1 METFLLAF
9 SLIAKACSCACN
21 PPTVG
26 YQSNT
31 GSCICPCKIE
41 TEPFLNINSLTGP
54 KGPGPY
60 ESPSSWNAPNWGI
73 NNDYDGFGWG
83 GWGGWPVDF
92 Y

>member
-9 SLIAKACSCACN
+9 TLLAQACN
-21 PPTVG
+21 CAGNVQTQPL
-26 YQSNT
+26 
-31 GSCICPCKIE
+31 
-41 TEPFLNINSLTGP
+41 LNVDSLTGP

-60 ESPSSWNAPNWGI
+60 ESASSWNAPNWGL
-73 NNDYDGFGWG
+73 NSQYDGF

>member
-1 METFLLAF
+1 M
-9 SLIAKACSCACN
+9 
-21 PPTVG
+21 
-26 YQSNT
+26 Q
-31 GSCICPCKIE
+31 
-41 TEPFLNINSLTGP
+41 TEPFLNIDSLTGP

-73 NNDYDGFGWG
+73 NNDYGGFGWG